1 MCENENISF
10 VQLKILPLSF
20 QYDVSADGQTYAQRY
35 QVHDY
40 PHVGIIDPRTGRLL
54 WKKEGWTQENP
65 LTAESFAEMA
75 MDFCSRHSFDK
86 EPQAPRPAGANTSG
100 SNNGERKRPFMSEQ
114 EQVQAA
120 MEASLKRDAAESAD
134 ANNDDDDDDDDDEYD
149 MEDDGEE
156 EIECLGT
163 EEEMKQAAEPTFLDQ
178 LVGMTVPDEPS
189 GAGARVQLRMPDGK
203 RLVRKFA
210 GADNVRTIYAFVAV
224 SAFVVSLVQP
234 FARKYI

>member
-1 MCENENISF
+1 MCENDDNNF
-10 VQLKILPLSF
+10 VQLTMSPLYF

-114 EQVQAA
+114 EQLQAA
-120 MEASLKRDAAESAD
+120 MESSLKRDPYGSAD
-134 ANNDDDDDDDDDEYD
+134 ANNDDDDEYD
-149 MEDDGEE
+149 MEDDDEG
-156 EIECLGT
+156 EIEWLGT
-163 EEEMKQAAEPTFLDQ
+163 EVEMKQVAEATFLDQ

-203 RLVRKFA
+203 RLVRKFD
-210 GADNVRTIYAFVAV
+210 GADKVKMIYAFVAV
-224 SAFVVSLVQP
+224 SVFVVSLMQP
-234 FARKYI
+234 FARKYIS

>member
-1 MCENENISF
+1 M
-10 VQLKILPLSF
+10 
-20 QYDVSADGQTYAQRY
+20 
-35 QVHDY
+35 
-40 PHVGIIDPRTGRLL
+40 
-54 WKKEGWTQENP
+54 
-65 LTAESFAEMA
+65 TAESFAEMA

-86 EPQAPRPAGANTSG
+86 EPQAPRPNTPG

-134 ANNDDDDDDDDDEYD
+134 ANNDDDDDDNEYD

-163 EEEMKQAAEPTFLDQ
+163 GEEMKQAAEPTFLDQ

-189 GAGARVQLRMPDGK
+189 GDGARVQLRMPDGK

-210 GADNVRTIYAFVAV
+210 SADNVKTIYAYVAV